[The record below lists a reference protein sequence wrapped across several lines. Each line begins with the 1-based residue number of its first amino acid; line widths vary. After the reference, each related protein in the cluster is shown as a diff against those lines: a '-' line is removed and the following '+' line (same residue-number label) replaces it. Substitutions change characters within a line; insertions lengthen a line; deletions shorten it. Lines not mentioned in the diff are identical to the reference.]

1 MKKILI
7 SFLLIFIIFWCNK
20 DDNINDN
27 NTQSWQTHTWTIKE
41 LSQENWKIIKLL
53 AFWEEPFWDLEINW
67 DKLIFNWAALTEAK
81 NYDIKLS
88 QNWENYAFFWNWI
101 SWEFIMEQCVDN
113 SIWDVHN
120 YKVKLNVLD
129 TDFEWCW
136 DINSKEE
143 MLSLV
148 REMIQEEFL
157 SKYPNI
163 WELEE
168 ASFDW
173 KTDTTSYTIDWYI
186 FPDKQ
191 VDFVWNWWEESMFN
205 TADWVD
211 AHFSWFVK
219 WDFACLREELFWY
232 ENINVKIDI
241 YCWYIWELKT
251 SSLYNIDAC
260 EALLNASIIN
270 SSSEKD
276 YFELLNSTIKI
287 NEKDNK
293 RWLYMFSIMPDF
305 NEEENKSILNLV
317 VTEHYDDSENPNDKD
332 DIYREV
338 NTRRY
343 KLDKEKNKIY
353 KYDVVNDSYE
363 EIIPWEDFFER
374 YLTNC
379 KK

>member
-88 QNWENYAFFWNWI
+88 QNWENYAFSWNWI

-113 SIWDVHN
+113 LIWDVHN

-219 WDFACLREELFWY
+219 WDFACLREELFDM
-232 ENINVKIDI
+232 KI
-241 YCWYIWELKT
+241 
-251 SSLYNIDAC
+251 
-260 EALLNASIIN
+260 
-270 SSSEKD
+270 
-276 YFELLNSTIKI
+276 
-287 NEKDNK
+287 
-293 RWLYMFSIMPDF
+293 
-305 NEEENKSILNLV
+305 
-317 VTEHYDDSENPNDKD
+317 
-332 DIYREV
+332 
-338 NTRRY
+338 
-343 KLDKEKNKIY
+343 
-353 KYDVVNDSYE
+353 
-363 EIIPWEDFFER
+363 
-374 YLTNC
+374 LT
-379 KK
+379 